1 MFFVQKWQKRQTE
14 MNQVGF
20 KNAASGF
27 VKMVHENWLLILSA
41 GVLYCEIRNLR
52 QSIEEKVEKNR
63 KRLFF
68 E

>member
-27 VKMVHENWLLILSA
+27 VKMVHENWVLILSA

>member
-1 MFFVQKWQKRQTE
+1 

-27 VKMVHENWLLILSA
+27 FKMVQENWLLILSA

-52 QSIEEKVEKNR
+52 ESIEERVEKM
-63 KRLFF
+63 
-68 E
+68 